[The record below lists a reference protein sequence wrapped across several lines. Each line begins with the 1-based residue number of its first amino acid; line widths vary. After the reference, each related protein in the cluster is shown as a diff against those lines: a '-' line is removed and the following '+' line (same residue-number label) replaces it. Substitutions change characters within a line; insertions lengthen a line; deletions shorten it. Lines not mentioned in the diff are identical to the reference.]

1 MNTKFRRLI
10 ILASLALV
18 SLGCNFVTVIEPTA
32 TPEPPTPTFTS
43 TPEPKPTATPTAT
56 QQVYEIPAD
65 WKLFSSERVEVWL
78 PGDYIGGNLEEDLP
92 VVLAELRS
100 LGGDYE
106 GMADQIE
113 QNPDLYEMIVYAP
126 MAGGGG
132 FLTNFT
138 LARTDTLPSIPLE
151 TLMSVLESSFSEE
164 FTVLESTIVDLG
176 NYQAGRI
183 MLQMSVYGITSQS
196 ISYIISTGGDV
207 WVLTYTAEVNDF
219 TGLLDTFETSARSFR
234 IIQ

>member
-1 MNTKFRRLI
+1 MNMKYRRLLVLTFLI
-10 ILASLALV
+10 VV

-43 TPEPKPTATPTAT
+43 TVEPKPTATPTVT
-56 QQVYEIPAD
+56 PQVFDVPAD
-65 WKLFSSERVEVWL
+65 WKLFSSDRVEIWL

-106 GMADQIE
+106 GMAEQIE

-126 MAGGGG
+126 MAGAGG

-151 TLMSVLESSFSEE
+151 TLMSVVEASFSEE
-164 FTVLESTIVDLG
+164 FTVLESSIIDLG
-176 NYQAGRI
+176 DYQAGCI
-183 MLQMSVYGITSQS
+183 VLQMTVYGITSQS
-196 ISYIISTGGDV
+196 ISYIISSDSDV
-207 WVLTYTAEVNDF
+207 WVLTYTAEAGDF
-219 TGLLDTFETSARSFR
+219 PGLLDTFETSAHSFR